1 MENYEELV
9 ENGAMVLK
17 KGRLTFLITI
27 IFFIIIP
34 LALGEENPLATA
46 VTTLARTIT
55 GQFGVVEAKVA
66 AVDGDNIYLNVGK
79 KQYVREETEYEIL
92 AEGGPVNDPV
102 RRTKLGTIQTHV
114 ADIRIVA
121 VRDSYSIGQVIN
133 PVPDSSPIPIK
144 PGQLAIEK
152 TKQFSIAVV
161 QFEYLNSKDI
171 TTPRVAQEL
180 MLNELINSRRFA
192 VAESATTDK
201 VVQQLLSTNTPGTTP
216 ATPDTIGTVQFTRNL
231 GKMLGV
237 DYIMYGQLTDHPGF
251 MELQCRV
258 HDAKTGVGI
267 AAGSTQI
274 VPQVVNPSPGGTN

>member
-1 MENYEELV
+1 M
-9 ENGAMVLK
+9 ALK
-17 KGRLTFLITI
+17 KVSW
-27 IFFIIIP
+27 FFIIIMILWMSTP
-34 LALGEENPLATA
+34 LTLGADNPLASS
-46 VTTLARTIT
+46 VTTVAQTIT
-55 GQFGVVEAKVA
+55 KQFGVIEIKVA
-66 AVDGDNIYLNVGK
+66 AVDGDNVYLNAGK
-79 KQYVREETEYEIL
+79 KQFIKEDTVYEIL
-92 AEGGPVNDPV
+92 NEGGSFNDPV
-102 RRTKLGTIQTHV
+102 NRTKLGTIETHV
-114 ADIRIVA
+114 VDVKIVA

-133 PVPDSSPIPIK
+133 PTPDSSPIPIK
-144 PGQLAIEK
+144 PGQKAIEK

-161 QFEYLNSKDI
+161 QFEYLNSKDAR
-171 TTPRVAQEL
+171 TPRVAQEL
-180 MLNELINSRRFA
+180 MINELINSGRFV
-192 VAESATTDK
+192 VAESTTTEK

-274 VPQVVNPSPGGTN
+274 IPQVVNPSSTPTN